1 MSYKQQQEKVRLIVD
16 LISELDAKGKLSKV
30 AQGAKG
36 EWLKNENHDPR
47 ALSISKFYQR
57 QFSALA
63 LNDYKQFNREL
74 ARPIVISIRP
84 KHLGGAKMVID
95 GQHTAGLAIC
105 SGDLAEVPC
114 HVLYLPEEYNLM
126 DCIER
131 ESRLF
136 HAYNTKRKNPTA
148 IDKIRAGLCF
158 DDPKAVLFN
167 DILESCNLQIDGLGD
182 LPNGDE
188 LASSGA
194 ARFIKTVDQFG
205 DEYRP
210 YIVRAVNFIR
220 RIHGSKGN
228 GFKYRD
234 DLIHGL
240 TTLLVFLDEGRDK
253 KGDKLNGRRSAVLS
267 WLETSWEHIG
277 IQPIVQNTAGGN
289 THYKIVH
296 KFMEFYN
303 NTADKNMAIS
313 SEYLHQNGIWDA
325 NVIESRKEA
334 LGKVGQGIY
343 LTASFPDYDA

>member
-1 MSYKQQQEKVRLIVD
+1 MSYKNQQEKVRLIRD
-16 LISELDAKGKLSKV
+16 LISELDAKGKLSKI

-36 EWLKNENHDPR
+36 EWLQNENHDPNT
-47 ALSISKFYQR
+47 LSISKFYQR

-105 SGDLAEVPC
+105 SGDL
-114 HVLYLPEEYNLM
+114 LYLPEEYNLM
-126 DCIER
+126 ECIER

-210 YIVRAVNFIR
+210 YIVRAKVMVSN
-220 RIHGSKGN
+220 
-228 GFKYRD
+228 
-234 DLIHGL
+234 
-240 TTLLVFLDEGRDK
+240 
-253 KGDKLNGRRSAVLS
+253 
-267 WLETSWEHIG
+267 
-277 IQPIVQNTAGGN
+277 IVM
-289 THYKIVH
+289 I
-296 KFMEFYN
+296 
-303 NTADKNMAIS
+303 
-313 SEYLHQNGIWDA
+313 
-325 NVIESRKEA
+325 
-334 LGKVGQGIY
+334 
-343 LTASFPDYDA
+343 

>member
-1 MSYKQQQEKVRLIVD
+1 MSYKNQQEKVRLIRD
-16 LISELDAKGKLSKV
+16 LISELDAKGKLSKI

-36 EWLKNENHDPR
+36 EWLQNENHDPNT
-47 ALSISKFYQR
+47 LSISKFYQR

-74 ARPIVISIRP
+74 ARPIVISIRH

-105 SGDLAEVPC
+105 SGDLPEVPC

-126 DCIER
+126 ECIER

-158 DDPKAVLFN
+158 DDPNAVLFN

-210 YIVRAVNFIR
+210 YIVRAVNYIR
-220 RIHGSKGN
+220 RIFGSKDN

-313 SEYLHQNGIWDA
+313 SDYLHQNGIWDA
-325 NVIESRKEA
+325 NVIEARKDA

-343 LTASFPDYDA
+343 LTANFPDYD